1 MKIEIIFTLDTEG
14 DDLKMING
22 VLTHIS
28 NMFKPKEKKDNVDD
42 NKRSD

>member
-14 DDLKMING
+14 DDLEMLNG

-28 NMFKPKEKKDNVDD
+28 KMFKPKEKKDDVDSERD
-42 NKRSD
+42 N